1 RFSLFAILLV
11 QSLGSSSDI
20 GKKLREAREK
30 QGLSRNEL
38 VKKADITV
46 NTLYKIE
53 TGKMPKPSFEIVKK
67 LSLALGIFL
76 AEI

>member
-1 RFSLFAILLV
+1 M
-11 QSLGSSSDI
+11 DI

-30 QGLSRNEL
+30 KGLSRDEL

-67 LSLALGIFL
+67 LSQALDISL
-76 AEI
+76 EEL

>member
-1 RFSLFAILLV
+1 M
-11 QSLGSSSDI
+11 DI

-30 QGLSRNEL
+30 KGLSRDEL

-53 TGKMPKPSFEIVKK
+53 TGKMPKPSFEIISKIALALD
-67 LSLALGIFL
+67 LSLDDL
-76 AEI
+76 AINK

>member
-1 RFSLFAILLV
+1 M
-11 QSLGSSSDI
+11 DI
-20 GKKLREAREK
+20 GKKLREAPEK
-30 QGLSRNEL
+30 KGLSRDEL

-67 LSLALGIFL
+67 LSQALDISL
-76 AEI
+76 DEL

>member
-1 RFSLFAILLV
+1 M
-11 QSLGSSSDI
+11 DI

-30 QGLSRNEL
+30 KGLSRDEL

-53 TGKMPKPSFEIVKK
+53 TGKMPKPSFEIV
-67 LSLALGIFL
+67 
-76 AEI
+76 

>member
-1 RFSLFAILLV
+1 M
-11 QSLGSSSDI
+11 DT

-30 QGLSRNEL
+30 KGLSRDEL

-67 LSLALGIFL
+67 LSQALDISL
-76 AEI
+76 DEL

>member
-1 RFSLFAILLV
+1 MCIS
-11 QSLGSSSDI
+11 
-20 GKKLREAREK
+20 KKLRKAREK
-30 QGLSRNEL
+30 QGLSRDQL

-67 LSLALGIFL
+67 LTQALGISL
-76 AEI
+76 DEL

>member
-1 RFSLFAILLV
+1 M
-11 QSLGSSSDI
+11 DI

-30 QGLSRNEL
+30 QGLSRDEL
-38 VKKADITV
+38 VKKAGITV

-67 LSLALGIFL
+67 LSQALDISL
-76 AEI
+76 DEL

>member
-1 RFSLFAILLV
+1 M
-11 QSLGSSSDI
+11 DI

-30 QGLSRNEL
+30 KGLSRDEL

-67 LSLALGIFL
+67 LSQALDISL
-76 AEI
+76 DEL

>member
-1 RFSLFAILLV
+1 M
-11 QSLGSSSDI
+11 DI

-30 QGLSRNEL
+30 QGLSRDAL

-53 TGKMPKPSFEIVKK
+53 TDKMPKPSFEIVKR
-67 LSLALGIFL
+67 LAIASAISLDSF
-76 AEI
+76 

>member
-1 RFSLFAILLV
+1 M
-11 QSLGSSSDI
+11 DI

-30 QGLSRNEL
+30 QGLSRDDL

-53 TGKMPKPSFEIVKK
+53 KGKMPKPSFEIVKK
-67 LSLALGIFL
+67 LSQALDISL
-76 AEI
+76 DLL

>member
-1 RFSLFAILLV
+1 M
-11 QSLGSSSDI
+11 DI
-20 GKKLREAREK
+20 GKKLREARGK
-30 QGLSRNEL
+30 KGLSRDEL

-67 LSLALGIFL
+67 LSQALDISL
-76 AEI
+76 DEL

>member
-1 RFSLFAILLV
+1 M
-11 QSLGSSSDI
+11 DI

-30 QGLSRNEL
+30 QGLSRDEL

-67 LSLALGIFL
+67 LSQALDISL
-76 AEI
+76 DEL

>member
-1 RFSLFAILLV
+1 M
-11 QSLGSSSDI
+11 DI

-30 QGLSRNEL
+30 KGLSRDEL

-53 TGKMPKPSFEIVKK
+53 TGKMPKPSFEMVKK
-67 LSLALGIFL
+67 LSQALDISL
-76 AEI
+76 DEL

>member
-1 RFSLFAILLV
+1 M
-11 QSLGSSSDI
+11 DI

-30 QGLSRNEL
+30 QGLSRDEL
-38 VKKADITV
+38 VKKTDITV

-67 LSLALGIFL
+67 LSQALGISL
-76 AEI
+76 DEL

>member
-1 RFSLFAILLV
+1 MC
-11 QSLGSSSDI
+11 I
-20 GKKLREAREK
+20 GKKLRKAREK
-30 QGLSRNEL
+30 QGLSRDQL

-67 LSLALGIFL
+67 LTQALSISLDEL
-76 AEI
+76 

>member
-1 RFSLFAILLV
+1 MC
-11 QSLGSSSDI
+11 I

-30 QGLSRNEL
+30 QGLSRDQL

-67 LSLALGIFL
+67 LTQALGISL
-76 AEI
+76 DKL